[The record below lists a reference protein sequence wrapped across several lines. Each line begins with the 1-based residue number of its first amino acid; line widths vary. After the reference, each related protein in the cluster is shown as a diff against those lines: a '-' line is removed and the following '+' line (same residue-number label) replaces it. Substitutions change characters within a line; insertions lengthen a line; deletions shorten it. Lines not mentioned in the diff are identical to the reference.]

1 MVELSLKASWW
12 QFLRPSPIDQKKP
25 VNSKYWD
32 CYLFIFKLNV
42 SFVYKSVWVETA
54 YCEHTT
60 YILIHQLIFGKN
72 IIFSLKNTSRYI
84 IYLLEDKCEKY
95 MWIWIIKWDYFVN
108 GIIIKME
115 VPTCAST
122 NGFYFNN
129 PAVTIPK
136 PATGR
141 LFVT

>member
-1 MVELSLKASWW
+1 MSWVW
-12 QFLRPSPIDQKKP
+12 KRPGDSFCVHRTNDRKNLWTQNI
-25 VNSKYWD
+25 D

-72 IIFSLKNTSRYI
+72 IIFSLKKTSRYI